1 LNNLKRIGFAGTPAF
16 AATALKAILEAGMP
30 VVAVL
35 AQPDRPHGR
44 GLKVEP
50 GPVSALAAAQ
60 GIPLYQPAGLK
71 SAQEQATLTGTA
83 LDVLVVVAYGLLL
96 PPQILA
102 WPKYGCLNIHAS
114 LLPRWRGAA
123 PIQRALLA
131 GDLETGISVMRMDA
145 GLDTGPVVAQHRL
158 PISARDTAGSL
169 RDKLAALGASAIVE
183 ALRALG
189 RNARLDATAQTEAA
203 ASYAAKID
211 ARESVIDWEASAPSI
226 DRTIRAFNPTPGART
241 TLDGELIKIWNAEP
255 APGGATSAGSVVRAD
270 AKGILIA
277 CGKNAL
283 LVRELQR
290 AGSKRLS
297 AAAFLAGRPL
307 ATNARFGAATG

>member
-1 LNNLKRIGFAGTPAF
+1 MNNLKRIGFAGTPAF
-16 AATALKAILEAGMP
+16 AATALKAILDAGMP
-30 VVAVL
+30 VVAIL
-35 AQPDRPHGR
+35 AQPDRPRGR
-44 GLKVEP
+44 GLKVER
-50 GPVSALAAAQ
+50 GPVSALAASQ

-71 SAQEQATLTGTA
+71 SAEDQARVTAVA
-83 LDVLVVVAYGLLL
+83 LDVLVVAAYGLLL
-96 PPQILA
+96 PPPVLA

-131 GDLETGISVMRMDA
+131 GDQETGVSIMRMDT
-145 GLDTGPVVAQHRL
+145 GLDTGPVIARHRL
-158 PISARDTAGSL
+158 PISAHDTAGSL

-183 ALRALG
+183 ALREFERLG
-189 RNARLDATAQTEAA
+189 RLDAAAQTEAA
-203 ASYAAKID
+203 ATYAAKID
-211 ARESVIDWEASAPSI
+211 PGESVIDWRAGAPSI

-241 TLDGELIKIWNAEP
+241 TLDGELIKIWSAEP
-255 APGGATSAGSVVRAD
+255 APGRFGSAGGVVRAD
-270 AKGILIA
+270 AIGILIA
-277 CGKNAL
+277 CGEGTL

-290 AGSKRLS
+290 AGGKRLS

>member
-1 LNNLKRIGFAGTPAF
+1 MLD
-16 AATALKAILEAGMP
+16 AGMP

-44 GLKVEP
+44 GLKVAP
-50 GPVSALAAAQ
+50 GPVSALAAAR

-71 SAQEQATLTGTA
+71 SAQEQAKLTDVG
-83 LDVLVVVAYGLLL
+83 LDVLVVAAYGLLL
-96 PPQILA
+96 PPPILA
-102 WPKYGCLNIHAS
+102 WPRYGCLNIHAS

-131 GDLETGISVMRMDA
+131 GDPETGVSIMRMDA
-145 GLDTGPVVAQHRL
+145 GLDTGPVIARYGL
-158 PISARDTAGSL
+158 PIGSRDTAGSL

-183 ALRALG
+183 ALRALDRLG
-189 RNARLDATAQTEAA
+189 RLDAEPQTEADA
-203 ASYAAKID
+203 TYAAKID
-211 ARESVIDWEASAPSI
+211 PGESIIDWGASAPSI
-226 DRTIRAFNPTPGART
+226 DRTIRAFSPTPGART
-241 TLDGELIKIWNAEP
+241 TLDGELVKIWNAEP
-255 APGGATSAGSVVRAD
+255 APGRFGSPGVAIRAD
-270 AKGILIA
+270 AHGILVA
-277 CGKNAL
+277 CGEGAL

-290 AGSKRLS
+290 AGSKRLP

>member
-44 GLKVEP
+44 GLRTEP
-50 GPVSALAAAQ
+50 GPVSALAGAQ
-60 GIPLYQPAGLK
+60 GIPLYQPSGLK
-71 SAQEQATLTGTA
+71 SAQEQATLTA
-83 LDVLVVVAYGLLL
+83 MVLDVMVVAAYGLLL
-96 PPQILA
+96 PPPILA

-131 GDLETGISVMRMDA
+131 GDAETGISIMRMDA
-145 GLDTGPVVAQHRL
+145 GLDTGPVIARHSL
-158 PISARDTAGSL
+158 PIGSRDTAGSL
-169 RDKLAALGASAIVE
+169 REKLAPLGASAIVE
-183 ALRALG
+183 ALRALDRLG
-189 RNARLDATAQTEAA
+189 RLDATPQTETSAT
-203 ASYAAKID
+203 YAAKID
-211 ARESVIDWEASAPSI
+211 ARESIIDWAASAASI
-226 DRTIRAFNPTPGART
+226 DRVIRAFSPTPGART
-241 TLDGELIKIWNAEP
+241 ALDGELIKIWNAEA
-255 APGGATSAGSVVRAD
+255 APGRFGVPGIVIRAD
-270 AKGILIA
+270 AKGILVA
-277 CGKNAL
+277 CGEGAL

-290 AGSKRLS
+290 AGAKRMS

-307 ATNARFGAATG
+307 ATNARFGDVTG